1 MSLINKLLQDLEAR
15 QAPVPER
22 FSSRHVRPLPPAPGR
37 RRWPVVTAGAM
48 LLALVAAGAAY
59 LLLSREE
66 APPSSPTQ
74 AFRQGV
80 LAPQASVDSPAAAL
94 AVSASTAPASGAE
107 PSPWTG
113 TGSPAE
119 KPLAAAMASA
129 VADDAF
135 GLRVSRSLVVPP
147 GLHADEGRKSSE
159 AQPRPIATA
168 AASPGPAPFRRDERP
183 PSIEK
188 QARAISAED
197 RAAHA
202 YREAIALAGQGRPG
216 AALEGL
222 REALRADAAHDEAR
236 LLLARLLLENRRLAE
251 AKAVLEEGLARDPA
265 QPRLAMA
272 LARVQVELGDTP
284 AASATLARAT
294 AVAAG
299 NAEFRGFQAALLQRM
314 GRHREAAEEFRAA
327 LRLKPDSGLWWM
339 GLGLSLD
346 AEGERGPARD
356 ALQRARATGRLEPD
370 IDRFVEQKL
379 LALRGPG

>member
-37 RRWPVVTAGAM
+37 RRWPVVAAGAM
-48 LLALVAAGAAY
+48 LLMLAAAGAAY
-59 LLLSREE
+59 QLLSREE
-66 APPSSPTQ
+66 ALPSPSQ

-80 LAPQASVDSPAAAL
+80 LAPQASVASPASAP
-94 AVSASTAPASGAE
+94 AVSASPAPANGAE

-188 QARAISAED
+188 QARAVSAED

-216 AALEGL
+216 AAVEGL
-222 REALRADAAHDEAR
+222 REALHADAAHDEAR

-284 AASATLARAT
+284 AASATLARAA